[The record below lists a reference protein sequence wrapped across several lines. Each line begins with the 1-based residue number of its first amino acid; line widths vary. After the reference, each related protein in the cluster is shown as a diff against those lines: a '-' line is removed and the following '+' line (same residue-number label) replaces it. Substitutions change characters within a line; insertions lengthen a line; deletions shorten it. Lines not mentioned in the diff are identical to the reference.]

1 MTRANTQR
9 SYVRLDLDLAKKLGM
24 EVLNID
30 EHSVELSYP
39 CERID
44 TEVLLET
51 LTKADFTRIE
61 IDTAI
66 SFIIEMQNIKVLK
79 KILI

>member
-1 MTRANTQR
+1 MKEKTR
-9 SYVRLDLDLAKKLGM
+9 SYVRLDLDLAKSIGM

-44 TEVLLET
+44 TKAIIET
-51 LTKADFTRIE
+51 LTLADFTRIE

-66 SFIIEMQNIKVLK
+66 SFIIEMQNMKVLK